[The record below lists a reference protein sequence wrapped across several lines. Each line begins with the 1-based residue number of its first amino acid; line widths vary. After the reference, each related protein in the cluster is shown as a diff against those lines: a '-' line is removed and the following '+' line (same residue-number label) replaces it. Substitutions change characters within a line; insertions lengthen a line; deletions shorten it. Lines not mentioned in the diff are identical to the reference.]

1 MFLAIALI
9 IIAGVIAWVLRP
21 GQKWTGPRRIAIL
34 ATLIPP
40 TVVAIAAVIFQLLNN
55 AAGRVEVSGISN
67 TLFILGLC
75 LIGVAILVLAVF
87 AVKRNSEVVRGMG
100 FGICISVIVYTLEF
114 GLLEWLA
121 GM

>member
-9 IIAGVIAWVLRP
+9 IIAGVMAWVLRP
-21 GQKWTGPRRIAIL
+21 GQKWTGSRRIAIL

-40 TVVAIAAVIFQLLNN
+40 IVVAIAAVIFQLLYN
-55 AAGRVEVSGISN
+55 AAGRMEVSGISN

-87 AVKRNSEVVRGMG
+87 ALKRKGEIAKAIG
-100 FGICISVIVYTLEF
+100 FSVCIAVIVYILLF
-114 GLLEWLA
+114 GLLEWIA
-121 GM
+121 GV